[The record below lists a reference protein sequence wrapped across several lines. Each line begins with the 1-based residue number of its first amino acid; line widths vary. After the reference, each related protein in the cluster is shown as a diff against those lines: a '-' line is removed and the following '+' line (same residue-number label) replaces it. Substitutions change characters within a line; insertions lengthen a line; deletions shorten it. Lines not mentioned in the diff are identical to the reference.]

1 MKYFINSFN
10 RTPSNEGT
18 IVSAVMDF
26 AQREWE
32 HRLIEDDRVGEIV
45 QSLKD
50 EERRILDA
58 RPRLKPA
65 GIYADSCP
73 SSLSGLLFIHV
84 GWGVSFSLVPV
95 KD

>member
-10 RTPSNEGT
+10 RIHSNEST
-18 IVSAVMDF
+18 MASVIMDF

-50 EERRILDA
+50 EERRILDI
-58 RPRLKPA
+58 RPRLKPV
-65 GIYADSCP
+65 GIYADSYPC
-73 SSLSGLLFIHV
+73 SLSGLLFVHIDC
-84 GWGVSFSLVPV
+84 GVSFSLVPV

>member
-10 RTPSNEGT
+10 RVHSNEST
-18 IVSAVMDF
+18 MASAIMDF

-32 HRLIEDDRVGEIV
+32 HRLIEDDRVGELV

-65 GIYADSCP
+65 DIYADSCP
-73 SSLSGLLFIHV
+73 CSLSGLLFVHIDRA
-84 GWGVSFSLVPV
+84 VSFSLVPV